1 MSSEAAQVLSEYG
14 RPGAAPDI
22 QGRHT
27 YGTITDK
34 IAGLVLERR
43 TTLAF
48 WIALGVT
55 SALAVI
61 FVVSLIYLLVAGTG
75 IWGLNNTEEWGF
87 MIASYVWW
95 IAIGNSGTFISAFL
109 LLLRQRWR
117 TSINRFAEAMTIF
130 AVAMAGLMPIMHL
143 GRPWFF
149 YWLAPYPDKMSL
161 WPQWRSPLEWD
172 FFANTTYLIL
182 SILFWYLG
190 LLPDLATVRDQARR
204 RWQQI
209 AYGLAAL
216 GWRGDARHWQH
227 YESAYRLLAGLGA
240 PLVIS
245 VHSVVSIDF
254 AFADLPG
261 WHSTIFPPYFI
272 GGALYSGIAL
282 ALTITIA
289 LRAIFGLQDFITPRH
304 LANLAKLMLAC
315 SFVLTYT
322 YAAEMFTAFY
332 SADHFE
338 IYTAIDRLVGRYAFT
353 YWIAIF
359 CNVVVPQSVWFRRVR
374 ASPLALFVITLIINV
389 GMWDE
394 RFMIIVTSLHRTFL
408 PSSWH
413 HFTPT
418 FWDWSTLIGSLGTFV
433 LLFLLFAR
441 FFPVISMAELRR
453 LNARET
459 GVDR

>member
-1 MSSEAAQVLSEYG
+1 VSSEAAHVLSEYG

-27 YGTITDK
+27 YGSITDK

-43 TTLAF
+43 SGPGF

-61 FVVSLIYLLVAGTG
+61 FAVSLIYLLVEGTG
-75 IWGLNNTEEWGF
+75 IWGINNTEDWGF
-87 MIASYVWW
+87 MITSYVWW

-143 GRPWFF
+143 GRPWFA

-172 FFANTTYLIL
+172 FFANTVYLIL
-182 SILFWYLG
+182 SILFCYLG
-190 LLPDLATVRDQARR
+190 LLPDLATLRDQAHR
-204 RWQQI
+204 RWQQVC
-209 AYGLAAL
+209 YGLLAL
-216 GWRGDARHWQH
+216 GWRGEARDWQH

-272 GGALYSGIAL
+272 GGALYSGIAM
-282 ALTITIA
+282 ALTITIPI
-289 LRAIFGLQDFITPRH
+289 RAIFGLQDFITPRH

-322 YAAEMFTAFY
+322 YAAEIFTAFY

-338 IYTAIDRLVGRYAFT
+338 IYTAIDRLTGRYAFT
-353 YWIAIF
+353 YWLAIF
-359 CNVVVPQSVWFRRVR
+359 CNVVVPQSIWLRRVR
-374 ASPLALFVITLIINV
+374 ASPLTLFVITLIINV

-413 HFTPT
+413 SFVPT
-418 FWDWSTLIGSLGTFV
+418 FWDWSTLVGSLGAFV

-441 FFPVISMAELRR
+441 FFPVISMAETRR
-453 LNARET
+453 LNARVT

>member
-1 MSSEAAQVLSEYG
+1 VSGGAAQVLSRHG
-14 RPGAAPDI
+14 RPAAAPDI
-22 QGRHT
+22 EGHHT

-43 TTLAF
+43 TGRWF
-48 WIALGVT
+48 WIALGLT
-55 SALAVI
+55 SALAGI
-61 FVVSLIYLLVAGTG
+61 FIVSLVYLLVVGTG
-75 IWGLNNTEEWGF
+75 IWGLNNTEDWGF

-190 LLPDLATVRDQARR
+190 LMPDLATMRDQARK
-204 RWQQI
+204 RWQRI
-209 AYGLAAL
+209 TYGLMAL
-216 GWRGDARHWQH
+216 GWRGDARHWHH

-338 IYTAIDRLVGRYAFT
+338 TYTAIDRLTGQYSFT
-353 YWIAIF
+353 YWLAIF
-359 CNVVVPQSVWFRRVR
+359 CNVVVPQSIWFRRVR
-374 ASPLALFVITLIINV
+374 ASPLALFIVTVIINV

-394 RFMIIVTSLHRTFL
+394 RFMIIVTTLHRSFL

-413 HFTPT
+413 TFVPT
-418 FWDWSTLIGSLGTFV
+418 FWDWSTLAGSLGTFV

-453 LNARET
+453 LSARAT
-459 GVDR
+459 GVDE

>member
-1 MSSEAAQVLSEYG
+1 VSSSAEQVLSDYD
-14 RPGAAPDI
+14 RPGAAAVI
-22 QGRHT
+22 RGRHT
-27 YGTITDK
+27 YGSITDK

-43 TTLAF
+43 TGSGF
-48 WIALGVT
+48 RIALGVT

-61 FVVSLIYLLVAGTG
+61 FAVSLAYLLAVGTG
-75 IWGLNNTEEWGF
+75 IWGLNNTEDWGF

-161 WPQWRSPLEWD
+161 WPQWRSPLVWD
-172 FFANTTYLIL
+172 FFANTVYLIL

-190 LLPDLATVRDQARR
+190 LMPDLATLRDQARK

-209 AYGLAAL
+209 AYGLLAL
-216 GWRGDARHWQH
+216 GWRGDARHWHH

-272 GGALYSGIAL
+272 GGALYSGLAM
-282 ALTITIA
+282 ALTITI
-289 LRAIFGLQDFITPRH
+289 LIRAIFGLQDFITPRH

-322 YAAEMFTAFY
+322 YGAEMFTAFY

-353 YWIAIF
+353 YWLAIF
-359 CNVVVPQSVWFRRVR
+359 CNVAVPQSIWFRRVR
-374 ASPLALFVITLIINV
+374 ASPLALFIITLIINV

-413 HFTPT
+413 PFVPT
-418 FWDWSTLIGSLGTFV
+418 FWDWSTLIGSLGTFA

-453 LNARET
+453 LNERVT
-459 GVDR
+459 GVDE

>member
-1 MSSEAAQVLSEYG
+1 VSSEAAQVLDEYG
-14 RPGAAPDI
+14 RPGAAPEI

-43 TTLAF
+43 CGPGF
-48 WIALGVT
+48 WITLGVT

-61 FVVSLIYLLVAGTG
+61 FAVSLIYLLVAGTG
-75 IWGLNNTEEWGF
+75 IWGLNNTEDWGF

-109 LLLRQRWR
+109 VLLRQRWR

-190 LLPDLATVRDQARR
+190 LLPDLATMRDQAHK
-204 RWQQI
+204 RWQQL
-209 AYGLAAL
+209 AYGLLAL
-216 GWRGDARHWQH
+216 GWRGDARHWHH

-245 VHSVVSIDF
+245 VHSVVAIDF

-261 WHSTIFPPYFI
+261 WHSTILPPYFI

-282 ALTITIA
+282 ALTITIS
-289 LRAIFGLQDFITPRH
+289 LRALFGLQDFITPRH

-322 YAAEMFTAFY
+322 YAAEIFTAFY

-338 IYTAIDRLVGRYAFT
+338 IYTAIDRLGGRYAFT

-359 CNVVVPQSVWFRRVR
+359 CNVVVPQSIWFRRVR
-374 ASPLALFVITLIINV
+374 ASPLALLVVTVIINV

-413 HFTPT
+413 TFVPT
-418 FWDWSTLIGSLGTFV
+418 FWDWSTLVGSLGTFV

-441 FFPVISMAELRR
+441 CFPVISMAELRR
-453 LNARET
+453 LNARVT

>member
-22 QGRHT
+22 QGSHT
-27 YGTITDK
+27 YGSITDK

-43 TTLAF
+43 TGPGF

-55 SALAVI
+55 SALTAI
-61 FVVSLIYLLVAGTG
+61 FAVSLIYLLVVGTG

-143 GRPWFF
+143 GRPWFA

-161 WPQWRSPLEWD
+161 WPQWRSPLVWD
-172 FFANTTYLIL
+172 FFANTVYLIL

-190 LLPDLATVRDQARR
+190 LLPDLATLRDQARR
-204 RWQQI
+204 RWQQLT
-209 AYGLAAL
+209 YGLFAL
-216 GWRGDARHWQH
+216 GWRGEARDWHH

-272 GGALYSGIAL
+272 GGALYSGIAM
-282 ALTITIA
+282 ALTITIPI
-289 LRAIFGLQDFITPRH
+289 RAIFGLQDFITPRH

-322 YAAEMFTAFY
+322 YAAELFTAFY

-338 IYTAIDRLVGRYAFT
+338 IYTAVDRLTGGYAFT
-353 YWIAIF
+353 YWLAIF
-359 CNVVVPQSVWFRRVR
+359 CNVVVPQSIWFRRVR
-374 ASPLALFVITLIINV
+374 ASPLTLFAITLIINV

-394 RFMIIVTSLHRTFL
+394 RFMIIVTSLHRSFL

-413 HFTPT
+413 SFVPT
-418 FWDWSTLIGSLGTFV
+418 FWDWSTLVGSLGAFV

-441 FFPVISMAELRR
+441 FFPVISMAETRR
-453 LNARET
+453 LSAQVT

>member
-1 MSSEAAQVLSEYG
+1 MSSEAAQVLNEYG
-14 RPGAAPDI
+14 RPAAAPDI
-22 QGRHT
+22 LGQHT

-61 FVVSLIYLLVAGTG
+61 FVVSLSYLLVAGTG

-130 AVAMAGLMPIMHL
+130 AVAMEGLMPIMHL

-190 LLPDLATVRDQARR
+190 LLPDLATVRDQARK

-209 AYGLAAL
+209 AYGLLAL
-216 GWRGDARHWQH
+216 GWR
-227 YESAYRLLAGLGA
+227 
-240 PLVIS
+240 
-245 VHSVVSIDF
+245 
-254 AFADLPG
+254 
-261 WHSTIFPPYFI
+261 
-272 GGALYSGIAL
+272 
-282 ALTITIA
+282 
-289 LRAIFGLQDFITPRH
+289 
-304 LANLAKLMLAC
+304 
-315 SFVLTYT
+315 
-322 YAAEMFTAFY
+322 
-332 SADHFE
+332 
-338 IYTAIDRLVGRYAFT
+338 
-353 YWIAIF
+353 
-359 CNVVVPQSVWFRRVR
+359 
-374 ASPLALFVITLIINV
+374 
-389 GMWDE
+389 
-394 RFMIIVTSLHRTFL
+394 
-408 PSSWH
+408 
-413 HFTPT
+413 
-418 FWDWSTLIGSLGTFV
+418 
-433 LLFLLFAR
+433 
-441 FFPVISMAELRR
+441 
-453 LNARET
+453 
-459 GVDR
+459 

>member
-1 MSSEAAQVLSEYG
+1 MSRSAAQVLSEYG
-14 RPGAAPDI
+14 RPEDAPDI
-22 QGRHT
+22 EGRHT
-27 YGTITDK
+27 NGSITDR
-34 IAGLVLERR
+34 IAGLVLERS
-43 TTLAF
+43 TGPGF

-55 SALAVI
+55 GALAVI
-61 FVVSLIYLLVAGTG
+61 FVVSLIYLLVVGTG
-75 IWGLNNTEEWGF
+75 IWGLNNTEDWGF

-117 TSINRFAEAMTIF
+117 TSINRFAEAMTLF

-190 LLPDLATVRDQARR
+190 LLPDLATMRDQARR
-204 RWQQI
+204 RWQRI
-209 AYGLAAL
+209 SYGLMAL
-216 GWRGDARHWQH
+216 GWRGDARHWHH

-282 ALTITIA
+282 AITITIA

-332 SADHFE
+332 SGDHFE
-338 IYTAIDRLVGRYAFT
+338 IYTAMDRLVGHYAFT
-353 YWIAIF
+353 YWLAIF
-359 CNVVVPQSVWFRRVR
+359 CNVIVPQSIWFRRVR
-374 ASPLALFVITLIINV
+374 ASPLALFIVTVIINI

-394 RFMIIVTSLHRTFL
+394 RFMIIVTSLHRSFL

-413 HFTPT
+413 TFVPT
-418 FWDWSTLIGSLGTFV
+418 FWDWSTLIGSLGAFV

-453 LNARET
+453 LNARTAGE
-459 GVDR
+459 DP

>member
-1 MSSEAAQVLSEYG
+1 MSSEAARVLSEYG
-14 RPGAAPDI
+14 RAASAPDI

-27 YGTITDK
+27 YGSITDK
-34 IAGLVLERR
+34 IAGLVLRRR
-43 TTLAF
+43 TGPAF
-48 WIALGVT
+48 WIALAVT

-61 FVVSLIYLLVAGTG
+61 FAVSLIYLLVVGTG

-87 MIASYVWW
+87 MITSYVWW

-143 GRPWFF
+143 GRPWFA

-172 FFANTTYLIL
+172 FFANTVYLIL

-190 LLPDLATVRDQARR
+190 LLPDLATLRDQARKR
-204 RWQQI
+204 RQQV
-209 AYGLAAL
+209 AYGLMAL
-216 GWRGDARHWQH
+216 GWRGDARHWHH
-227 YESAYRLLAGLGA
+227 YEKADRLLAGLGA

-254 AFADLPG
+254 AFADVPG

-272 GGALYSGIAL
+272 GGALYSGIAM
-282 ALTITIA
+282 ALTITIPI
-289 LRAIFGLQDFITPRH
+289 RAIFGLQDFITPRH
-304 LANLAKLMLAC
+304 LANLAKIMLAC
-315 SFVLTYT
+315 SFVLAYT
-322 YAAEMFTAFY
+322 YAAEIFTAFY
-332 SADHFE
+332 SADRFE
-338 IYTAIDRLVGRYAFT
+338 IYTAVDRLTGHYAFT
-353 YWIAIF
+353 YWLAIF
-359 CNVVVPQSVWFRRVR
+359 CNVVVPQSIWSRRVR
-374 ASPLALFVITLIINV
+374 ASPLTLFVITLIINV

-413 HFTPT
+413 SFVPT
-418 FWDWSTLIGSLGTFV
+418 FWDWSTLVGSLGTFV

-441 FFPVISMAELRR
+441 FFPVISMAETRR
-453 LNARET
+453 LNARAT

>member
-1 MSSEAAQVLSEYG
+1 VSADAAQVLREYG
-14 RPGAAPDI
+14 RPEAAPDI
-22 QGRHT
+22 EGRHT
-27 YGTITDK
+27 CGSITDK

-43 TTLAF
+43 TGPAF

-55 SALAVI
+55 SALAVV
-61 FVVSLIYLLVAGTG
+61 FAVSLIYLLMVGTG
-75 IWGLNNTEEWGF
+75 IWGINNTEDWGF
-87 MIASYVWW
+87 MITSYVWW

-149 YWLAPYPDKMSL
+149 YWLAPYPDKMNL

-190 LLPDLATVRDQARR
+190 LLPDLATLRDQARR
-204 RWQQI
+204 RGQRI
-209 AYGLAAL
+209 AYGLLAL
-216 GWRGDARHWQH
+216 GWRGDARHWHH
-227 YESAYRLLAGLGA
+227 YESSYRLLAGLGA

-289 LRAIFGLQDFITPRH
+289 LRALFGLQDFITPRH

-338 IYTAIDRLVGRYAFT
+338 IYTAVDRLIGRYSFT
-353 YWIAIF
+353 YWLAIF

-374 ASPLALFVITLIINV
+374 ASPLALFFVTVIINV

-394 RFMIIVTSLHRTFL
+394 RFMIIITSLHRSFL

-413 HFTPT
+413 TFVPT

-453 LNARET
+453 LNARTT

>member
-1 MSSEAAQVLSEYG
+1 MSSDAAEVLSEYG

-22 QGRHT
+22 RGRHT
-27 YGTITDK
+27 YGSITDK

-43 TTLAF
+43 SGAGF
-48 WIALGVT
+48 WIALGAT

-61 FVVSLIYLLVAGTG
+61 FAVSLIYLLVVGTG
-75 IWGLNNTEEWGF
+75 IWGLNNTEDWGF

-109 LLLRQRWR
+109 VLLRQRWR

-161 WPQWRSPLEWD
+161 WPQWRSPLVWD
-172 FFANTTYLIL
+172 FFANTVYLIL

-190 LLPDLATVRDQARR
+190 LMPDLATLRDQARK
-204 RWQQI
+204 RWQRI
-209 AYGLAAL
+209 AYGLLAL
-216 GWRGDARHWQH
+216 GWRGDARHWHH

-282 ALTITIA
+282 ALTITIPI
-289 LRAIFGLQDFITPRH
+289 RSIFGLQDFITPRH

-322 YAAEMFTAFY
+322 YAAELFTAFY
-332 SADHFE
+332 SADRFE
-338 IYTAIDRLVGRYAFT
+338 IYTAIDRLTGQYAFT

-359 CNVVVPQSVWFRRVR
+359 CNVVVPQSIWFRHVR
-374 ASPLALFVITLIINV
+374 ASPVALFIITVIINV

-394 RFMIIVTSLHRTFL
+394 RFMIIVTSLHRSFL

-413 HFTPT
+413 AFVPT
-418 FWDWSTLIGSLGTFV
+418 FWDWSTLFGSLGTFV

-453 LNARET
+453 LNARVT

>member
-1 MSSEAAQVLSEYG
+1 MSSSATQVLSEYG
-14 RPGAAPDI
+14 RPADAPDI
-22 QGRHT
+22 EGRHT
-27 YGTITDK
+27 YGSITDK

-43 TTLAF
+43 TGPGF

-55 SALAVI
+55 SALAVVFI
-61 FVVSLIYLLVAGTG
+61 VSLIYLLVAGTG
-75 IWGLNNTEEWGF
+75 IWGLNNTEDWGF

-190 LLPDLATVRDQARR
+190 LLPDLATMRDQARR
-204 RWQQI
+204 RWQRI
-209 AYGLAAL
+209 SYGLMAL
-216 GWRGDARHWQH
+216 GWRGDARHWHH

-289 LRAIFGLQDFITPRH
+289 LRGIFRLQDFITPRH

-332 SADHFE
+332 SGDHFE
-338 IYTAIDRLVGRYAFT
+338 IYAAIDRLAGRYAFT
-353 YWIAIF
+353 YWLAIF
-359 CNVVVPQSVWFRRVR
+359 CNVVVPQSIWFRRVR
-374 ASPLALFVITLIINV
+374 ASPLALFVVTLIINV

-413 HFTPT
+413 TFVPT
-418 FWDWSTLIGSLGTFV
+418 FWDWSTLVGSLGTFV

-453 LNARET
+453 LNERTT
-459 GVDR
+459 GVDQ